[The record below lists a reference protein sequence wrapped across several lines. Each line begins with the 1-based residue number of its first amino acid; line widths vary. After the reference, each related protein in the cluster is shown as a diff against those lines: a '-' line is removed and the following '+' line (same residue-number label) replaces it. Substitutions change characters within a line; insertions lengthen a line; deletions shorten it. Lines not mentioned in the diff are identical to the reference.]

1 MMLAASAV
9 AIAYCMCIPPAAD
22 DFRLDY
28 ECVPDTASYF
38 DEASSWSLSASRCDA
53 SHASPFDLSYSFPW
67 SVTSDDFIHPWTAPS
82 FPLIRFEHSS
92 ADATSLRHTPQSG
105 SLDLSYS
112 LQVEGCACSAP
123 TPTESQLRLSSV
135 APPNLVT
142 LNDDGE
148 VPPRLTPIDGERA
161 ARELKRAWSN
171 VVGHRPSDDT
181 LLILA
186 AHWAHETSGGTFMYN
201 YNFAGIKGR
210 GASGLSCLREAHEG
224 WGIRS
229 LAGVDRFRAYLSASE
244 GAEDYVSLLARK
256 YPRAIEAA
264 RSGDILQFVTALR
277 QGGYFTGSAAVYA
290 QCLVELAERGQR
302 SGYNALR
309 MGAESSFGAT
319 STMSSRIARRQ

>member
-1 MMLAASAV
+1 MFAASAV
-9 AIAYCMCIPPAAD
+9 AVAYCMCMPPTARD
-22 DFRLDY
+22 DFRLDH
-28 ECVPDTASYF
+28 ECVPEVASCF

-53 SHASPFDLSYSFPW
+53 SHASPFELSYSFPW
-67 SVTSDDFIHPWTAPS
+67 AVSPDDFIHPRTVPS
-82 FPLIRFEHSS
+82 FPLIRFEHLG
-92 ADATSLRHTPQSG
+92 ADAISSRLTLESS
-105 SLDLSYS
+105 SFDLGYS
-112 LQVEGCACSAP
+112 LQVDGCTCSDS
-123 TPTESQLRLSSV
+123 TPIKSQLTLASV
-135 APPNLVT
+135 APPNLVA

-171 VVGHRPSDDT
+171 VVRHRPSDDT

-224 WGIRS
+224 WGMRS
-229 LAGVDRFRAYLSASE
+229 LAGVDRFRAYLSVGE
-244 GAEDYVSLLARK
+244 GAEDYVSLLVRK

-309 MGAESSFGAT
+309 MGAESSSGAT
-319 STMSSRIARRQ
+319 STTSSRIARRQ